1 MSKEA
6 KKIIRRFSKGEVK
19 DKLKIL
25 KEVSKQDFRSNELLS
40 LYSESLMDNRGNL
53 SELAMELIEKLN
65 EDEVIFIKKKFLRYC
80 SGSNKD
86 LTMAF
91 KIIPQLWEKKSKLLN
106 DEYLSKIKEKLTE
119 VIIKRKSNYAESAG
133 TVLEKLGE
141 DKGTIKKI
149 FEKREQ
155 NILERKDKA
164 IDSEKK
170 RKKKAK
176 WEKREYDIIVIVTFS
191 FVGLV
196 GLALLTYLLIKVT
209 KGTLIFLGICGLIY
223 SILSIFL
230 YRCPKCK
237 RFYARKLVK
246 KSYYSTRSERVQTKD
261 VHGNTI
267 STNRS
272 RILHRYNYKCRY
284 CDHHWE
290 EIR

>member
-1 MSKEA
+1 MSKET
-6 KKIIRRFSKGEVK
+6 KKIIRRFSKGGVG

-25 KEVSKQDFRSNELLS
+25 KDVSKQDFRSNELLI
-40 LYSESLMDNRGNL
+40 LYSKSLMDNRGNL

-65 EDEVIFIKKKFLRYC
+65 EDELVLVRKEFLRYC

-86 LTMAF
+86 LTMTF
-91 KIIPQLWEKKSKLLN
+91 KIILQLYEKKNKLLN

-119 VIIKRKSNYAESAG
+119 VIMKRKSNYAESAG

-141 DKGTIKKI
+141 DKETIKNI

-155 NILERKDKA
+155 NFLERKGKA

-176 WEKREYDIIVIVTFS
+176 WEKREYDIIVIITFS

-196 GLALLTYLLIKVT
+196 GLALLTYLLIKVP
-209 KGTLIFLGICGLIY
+209 KATLIFLGICGLIY
-223 SILSIFL
+223 LILSIFL

-237 RFYARKLVK
+237 RFYAQKLLK
-246 KSYYSTRSERVQTKD
+246 KSYYSTRTERVQTKD
-261 VHGNTI
+261 VHGNII
-267 STNRS
+267 STNRN

-284 CDHHWE
+284 CNHRWE
-290 EIR
+290 EKR